1 MSRAWLYYYWEMSFA
16 RELAAIFQRDLTRL
30 AQQIE
35 AFPEDRLLWEHA
47 PGITN
52 SAGNLALHL
61 EGNLREFVGRILG
74 NIEYQR
80 QREKEFSD
88 KGLTRADL
96 AGRARELK
104 NMIPAVLESL
114 TPEQLSSTY
123 PVEVMGGTLPTQQ
136 FLIHISGHFN
146 YHLGQIDYLR
156 RILTGGKSVTYAG
169 L

>member
-1 MSRAWLYYYWEMSFA
+1 MHYHWKMAFSQETAE
-16 RELAAIFQRDLTRL
+16 IFRRDLTRL

-35 AFPEDRLLWEHA
+35 AFPDDHLLWEHA

-74 NIEYQR
+74 SLAYK
-80 QREKEFSD
+80 RERDREFSD
-88 KGLTRADL
+88 VGITRAELHERAMDL
-96 AGRARELK
+96 VTQ
-104 NMIPAVLESL
+104 IPAVLEGLS
-114 TPEQLSSTY
+114 PEQLAATY
-123 PVEVMGGTLPTQQ
+123 PMEVLGRPLSTQQ
-136 FLIHISGHFN
+136 FLIHVSGHFN

-156 RILTGGKSVTYAG
+156 RILTGGKSIAYAG

>member
-1 MSRAWLYYYWEMSFA
+1 MVLAHEI
-16 RELAAIFQRDLTRL
+16 AAIFRRDLTRL
-30 AQQIE
+30 AQQLE

-47 PGITN
+47 PGISN

-74 NIEYQR
+74 NINYQR
-80 QREKEFSD
+80 QREKEFTSA
-88 KGLTRADL
+88 GITRADL
-96 AGRARELK
+96 VARARDLGS
-104 NMIPAVLESL
+104 NIPLVLESL
-114 TPEQLSSTY
+114 STEELEATY
-123 PVEVMGGTLPTQQ
+123 PLEVLGRALSTQQ

-156 RILTGGKSVTYAG
+156 RMLTGGTSVTYAG